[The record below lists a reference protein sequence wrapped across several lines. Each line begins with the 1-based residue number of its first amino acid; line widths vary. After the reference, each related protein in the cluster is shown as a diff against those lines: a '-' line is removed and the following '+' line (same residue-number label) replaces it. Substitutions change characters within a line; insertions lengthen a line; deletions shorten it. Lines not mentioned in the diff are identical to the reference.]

1 MVFDTIISNM
11 IGKSRPVVRN
21 SKTNYNTS
29 QNKSVSPLQSYRHSN
44 LWSYD
49 ETIEL
54 LTQAKGR
61 RSPEEI
67 SKKLNRSVSQ
77 IRSRLKTIAADMYWK
92 DKMAYENIYELTG
105 VDKTAFVINSSTYK
119 HSSSFSDLEMGTD
132 THLPVD
138 AFKDDII
145 PREISIDIQDISE
158 DPVTTVSME
167 SPFTVESF
175 CEHVSKPIMDTVIVC
190 SKLVK
195 KIGAFHSNPTLISTS
210 RLQSV

>member
-1 MVFDTIISNM
+1 M

-21 SKTNYNTS
+21 SKTNYITS

-49 ETIEL
+49 ETIDL
-54 LTQAKGR
+54 LTQAKAR

-92 DKMAYENIYELTG
+92 DKIAYENIYELTG
-105 VDKTAFVINSSTYK
+105 VDKAAFVINSSTYK
-119 HSSSFSDLEMGTD
+119 HTNSSSDLEMAI
-132 THLPVD
+132 PVD

-145 PREISIDIQDISE
+145 PREISIDIEDIPE
-158 DPVTTVSME
+158 DPLTIVSME

-175 CEHVSKPIMDTVIVC
+175 CEHVSKPIMNTVIAC
-190 SKLVK
+190 SNIVK
-195 KIGAFHSNPTLISTS
+195 KMGRSHSNPTLISTS

>member
-1 MVFDTIISNM
+1 MM
-11 IGKSRPVVRN
+11 GKSRPVVRN

-29 QNKSVSPLQSYRHSN
+29 QNKSVSPLQSYRHNN

-54 LTQAKGR
+54 LTHAKAK

-77 IRSRLKTIAADMYWK
+77 IRSRLKTIAADMYIK
-92 DKMAYENIYELTG
+92 DKIAYENIYELTG
-105 VDKTAFVINSSTYK
+105 VDKSAVIINSSTYI
-119 HSSSFSDLEMGTD
+119 HTNTSNDLEMGI
-132 THLPVD
+132 PQD

-145 PREISIDIQDISE
+145 PREISIDIEDIPE

-175 CEHVSKPIMDTVIVC
+175 CEHVSKPIMNTVIAC

-195 KIGAFHSNPTLISTS
+195 KIGTYHSNPTLISTS

>member
-1 MVFDTIISNM
+1 M
-11 IGKSRPVVRN
+11 IGKSRPMVRN

-29 QNKSVSPLQSYRHSN
+29 QNKSVSPLQSYRHNS

-54 LTQAKGR
+54 LTQAKAR

-77 IRSRLKTIAADMYWK
+77 IRSRLKTIAADMYMK

-105 VDKTAFVINSSTYK
+105 VDKNAFVISSSTYK
-119 HSSSFSDLEMGTD
+119 HTNVSIDVEMG
-132 THLPVD
+132 LPQD

-145 PREISIDIQDISE
+145 PREISIDIEDIPD
-158 DPVTTVSME
+158 DPSSTVSME
-167 SPFTVESF
+167 SPFTVETF
-175 CEHVSKPIMDTVIVC
+175 CEHVSKPIMDTVIAC
-190 SKLVK
+190 SRLVK
-195 KIGAFHSNPTLISTS
+195 KLGTSYSNPTLISTS

>member
-1 MVFDTIISNM
+1 MMVR
-11 IGKSRPVVRN
+11 SRVSVRN
-21 SKTNYNTS
+21 YTADK
-29 QNKSVSPLQSYRHSN
+29 NKSVSPLKSYRHSN

-49 ETIEL
+49 ETIDL
-54 LTQAKGR
+54 LTQAKAR

-119 HSSSFSDLEMGTD
+119 HSSTFSDLEMGIE

-138 AFKDDII
+138 AFKHDII
-145 PREISIDIQDISE
+145 PREISIDIEDIPE
-158 DPVTTVSME
+158 DPITTVSME
-167 SPFTVESF
+167 SPFTIESF
-175 CEHVSKPIMDTVIVC
+175 CEHVSKPIMDTVIAC
-190 SKLVK
+190 SNIVK
-195 KIGAFHSNPTLISTS
+195 KMGRSHSNPTLISTS

>member
-1 MVFDTIISNM
+1 LKVTVIIFDTIISNM
-11 IGKSRPVVRN
+11 IVKSRVIVRN
-21 SKTNYNTS
+21 SNSNYN
-29 QNKSVSPLQSYRHSN
+29 KPVSPLQSYRHTN

-54 LTQAKGR
+54 LTQAKAR

-77 IRSRLKTIAADMYWK
+77 IKSRLKTIAADMYWK
-92 DKMAYENIYELTG
+92 DKVAYENIYELTG
-105 VDKTAFVINSSTYK
+105 VDKNAIVINSSTYK
-119 HSSSFSDLEMGTD
+119 HSSSFSDLEMGI
-132 THLPVD
+132 PVD
-138 AFKDDII
+138 AFKHDII
-145 PREISIDIQDISE
+145 PREISIDIEDIPE

-167 SPFTVESF
+167 SPFTIESF
-175 CEHVSKPIMDTVIVC
+175 CEHVSKPIMETVIAC

-195 KIGAFHSNPTLISTS
+195 KMGASHSNPTLISTS

>member
-1 MVFDTIISNM
+1 M

-29 QNKSVSPLQSYRHSN
+29 QNKSVSPLQSYRHNS
-44 LWSYD
+44 LWSHD

-54 LTQAKGR
+54 LTQAKAR

-77 IRSRLKTIAADMYWK
+77 IRSRLKTIAADMYMK

-105 VDKTAFVINSSTYK
+105 VDKSAFVINSSTYK
-119 HSSSFSDLEMGTD
+119 HSNSSSDLEMGI
-132 THLPVD
+132 LRD

-145 PREISIDIQDISE
+145 PREISIDIEDISD
-158 DPVTTVSME
+158 DPTSTVSME
-167 SPFTVESF
+167 SPFTIESF

-190 SKLVK
+190 SNLVK
-195 KIGAFHSNPTLISTS
+195 KMGASHSKPTLISTS

>member
-1 MVFDTIISNM
+1 MVFDIIVSNM
-11 IGKSRPVVRN
+11 IGKSRVIVRN
-21 SKTNYNTS
+21 SNSNYN
-29 QNKSVSPLQSYRHSN
+29 KPVSPLQSYRHNN

-49 ETIEL
+49 ETIDL
-54 LTQAKGR
+54 LTQARAR

-105 VDKTAFVINSSTYK
+105 VDKSAFVINSSTYK
-119 HSSSFSDLEMGTD
+119 HSNSSSDLEMGIE
-132 THLPVD
+132 THLPAN